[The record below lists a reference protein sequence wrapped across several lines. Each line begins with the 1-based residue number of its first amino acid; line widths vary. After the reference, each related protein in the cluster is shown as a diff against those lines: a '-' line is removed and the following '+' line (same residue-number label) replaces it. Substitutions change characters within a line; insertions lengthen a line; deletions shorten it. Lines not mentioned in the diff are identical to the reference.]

1 MTLVPNPRQPL
12 NGNNCYSGKER
23 CMIKKISKYDPRR
36 SFYLLF
42 ISMAGLFLFQ
52 PGHLSAQESVQ
63 QNQLKFGRLLRL
75 VDSYYVDSADVE
87 KLTEEAIVHILG
99 ELDPHSVYISKEEVA
114 KMNEPLQ
121 GNFEGIGISFNI
133 FKDTLLVTG
142 TIPGGPSEKTGMR
155 AGDRIVEVDGRNIAG
170 KGIQNSDVFEL
181 LRGKKGT
188 EVELKVLRRNVNEM
202 LVFSVVRDK
211 IPIYSL
217 DASYMLNKTTG
228 YIKLNKFS
236 ATTTEEFIEA
246 MRTLQ
251 QQNVQ
256 HLILDLR
263 GNGGG
268 YLKSAIEIS
277 DQFLGDGR
285 MVVYTSGLNDTRR
298 EYKASSRGVFEEGKL
313 VVLVDESSAS
323 ASEIVSGA
331 VQDWDR
337 GVIVGRRSFG
347 KGLVQKPY
355 FLTDGSLV
363 RLTTAHYYTP
373 SGRNIQKPYENGV
386 EDYRRDYLDRL
397 SAGELFSADSIALSD
412 SLKFKT
418 LVHGRNVYGG
428 GGVMPDVF
436 IPMDTSSY
444 YRYYNRLRR
453 SNVVYDFVLDYVDR
467 HRRELT
473 ERYRDFEHYNKAF
486 DVSPEMVEE
495 IVATGEKKGI
505 EKDEEGLAFTLPA
518 LKKDVK
524 ALIARDI
531 FSRNEFY
538 KVFNQDDDAIRE
550 ALHIIGSEASY
561 QNLLVTT
568 E

>member
-1 MTLVPNPRQPL
+1 MNTYNFRKNYCIIPVVIIGILFFSPYMQL
-12 NGNNCYSGKER
+12 KAQ
-23 CMIKKISKYDPRR
+23 DP
-36 SFYLLF
+36 
-42 ISMAGLFLFQ
+42 
-52 PGHLSAQESVQ
+52 VQ

-75 VDSYYVDSADVE
+75 VNSYYVDTSDVN
-87 KLTEEAIVHILG
+87 KLTEKAIVHLLS
-99 ELDPHSVYISKEEVA
+99 ELDPHSVYISKEEVD

-133 FKDTLLVTG
+133 YKDTLLILS

-155 AGDRIVEVDGRNIAG
+155 AGDRILEVDGKNIAG
-170 KGIQNSDVFEL
+170 TGIKNSDVLEM
-181 LRGKKGT
+181 LRGEKGT
-188 EVELKVLRRNVNEM
+188 TVEVKVLRRNVKE
-202 LVFSVVRDK
+202 LLDFTIVRDK

-217 DASYMLNKTTG
+217 DAAYMLNKTTG

-236 ATTTEEFIEA
+236 ATTADEFIAAINE
-246 MRTLQ
+246 LQ
-251 QQNVQ
+251 PQKIQN
-256 HLILDLR
+256 LILDLR

-268 YLKSAIEIS
+268 YLNSAVKIA
-277 DQFLGDGR
+277 DQFLREDR
-285 MVVYTSGLNDTRR
+285 MVVYTSGLNDPRR
-298 EYKASSRGVFEEGKL
+298 DYKATSKGVFEEGNL

-337 GVIVGRRSFG
+337 GVIIGRRSFG

-397 SAGELFSADSIALSD
+397 STGQLFNADSITLAD

-436 IPMDTSSY
+436 IPIDTSKY

-453 SNVVYDFVLDYVDR
+453 NNVIYNFVLDYLDN
-467 HRRELT
+467 HRSELKNNYRE
-473 ERYRDFEHYNKAF
+473 FETFSKKF
-486 DVSPEMVEE
+486 KVTDEMIEK
-495 IVATGEKKGI
+495 IVAEGENEGI
-505 EKDEEGLAFTLPA
+505 EKDEESLAFTINTM
-518 LKKDVK
+518 KKEVK
-524 ALIARDI
+524 AHIAQDI
-531 FSRNEFY
+531 FSRNDFY
-538 KVFNQDDDAIRE
+538 KIFYQDDEAILK
-550 ALHIIGSEASY
+550 ALEVIESKEKY
-561 QNLLVTT
+561 NNLLVAA